1 MNREREEW
9 EKAKELEKL
18 QLEEWK
24 EEEKKKII
32 REKRVQERQAKTFQ
46 NMPNRKEREE
56 IDALKKQIEKMTED
70 SKAREQKN
78 KLNYERMKKQCEDL
92 TQRNHELQQEIK
104 ALELRMIE
112 QKKPGGSSV
121 LEEKR
126 NLQ

>member
-1 MNREREEW
+1 
-9 EKAKELEKL
+9 
-18 QLEEWK
+18 
-24 EEEKKKII
+24 
-32 REKRVQERQAKTFQ
+32 
-46 NMPNRKEREE
+46 
-56 IDALKKQIEKMTED
+56 MTED

-112 QKKPGGSSV
+112 QKKPGGGSV